1 MPPGQVEGLGLGL
14 GLRLES
20 YTMNST
26 DTRPQLQGYNKEIV
40 VLYTVKYPEITF
52 RMV

>member
-14 GLRLES
+14 GLGLGS

-26 DTRPQLQGYNKEIV
+26 DTRPQLQDHYKEIV
-40 VLYTVKYPEITF
+40 VLYIVKYPEITF
-52 RMV
+52 